1 MTSCGIWIRKKRLG
15 DSNPTKAHKKY
26 VHIKYGTE
34 RGKSQMN
41 HDPFGQIGGDRYL
54 EPLYGNEDRY
64 DIKGEIIHSDCLQD
78 WAEQYKIN
86 G

>member
-1 MTSCGIWIRKKRLG
+1 
-15 DSNPTKAHKKY
+15 
-26 VHIKYGTE
+26 
-34 RGKSQMN
+34 MN
-41 HDPFGQIGGDRYL
+41 HDPFGQIGCDRYL

-78 WAEQYKIN
+78 WGEQYKIN